1 MEACCVAPSQRFL
14 NANFPVNSLVF
25 HVFPYF
31 LVLPLTTVE
40 GPFSISPPLTNIV
53 VGGNKKNGKTWKF
66 KEFTGKLENSA
77 EKRDAE

>member
-14 NANFPVNSLVF
+14 NANFPLNSLVF

-31 LVLPLTTVE
+31 LVLPLTTME

-53 VGGNKKNGKTWKF
+53 VSGNKKM
-66 KEFTGKLENSA
+66 
-77 EKRDAE
+77 EKHGNLRNVQGN